1 MRLTREISLG
11 DSSVTVRELTVAEI
25 DAWWADLQREI
36 AGTPQAAEPQALDV
50 VSTRLLDDLTFRDLM
65 LLSSATDAQ
74 LRAATQSEL
83 LALAAEAKALNPLFF
98 QLRLEVGSMIGM
110 LLIQG
115 QAPAGPPLPAP
126 AVH

>member
-1 MRLTREISLG
+1 MRLTRDIALG
-11 DSSVTVRELTVAEI
+11 DATVTVHELTVAEI
-25 DAWWADLQREI
+25 DAWWADLQRELS
-36 AGTPQAAEPQALDV
+36 AVPQGAEPPVMDAV
-50 VSTRLLDDLTFRDLM
+50 AGRLCGDLTFRDLQ

-98 QLRLEVGSMIGM
+98 AFRLEVGGALGM
-110 LLIQG
+110 LLLRQG
-115 QAPAGPPLPAP
+115 SGGQTSPAP